1 MDFAATDVSIQI
13 INMRVSFKARIAD
26 DDHSKST
33 SSPPVGNV
41 TGFCAGRPYLPFF
54 IVPPGEIAKRA
65 PLSNMEQSESRMDKN
80 KRRWAGYIVVA
91 AVVIAAAWW
100 MLRPAG
106 LPTGF
111 AASNGRIE
119 ATEVDIAT
127 KIAGRIE
134 TILVKEGQ
142 FVHKGDVLARMDTRV
157 LNEQRLEAAAQIKE
171 AQSAVAAAN
180 ALLDQRQSEMR
191 ATEAVVKQRQ
201 AELDSTAKRHVRS
214 STLSQ
219 RGAVS
224 AQQLDDDRAAIEAA
238 RTSIIQAKTRVE
250 AAEATHR
257 RILADIDDSQLKAP
271 RDGRIQYRVAEPG
284 EVLAAGGRVL
294 NMVDLADVYMT
305 FFLPTEQAGLLALG
319 SEARLILDAAPEL
332 VIPANISFVAS
343 VAQFTPKT
351 VETSDERLKLMFRV
365 KARIPPELLEQ
376 HLEYVKTG
384 LPGMAWVRLDKQKS
398 WPEALTVR
406 LPQ

>member
-1 MDFAATDVSIQI
+1 
-13 INMRVSFKARIAD
+13 
-26 DDHSKST
+26 
-33 SSPPVGNV
+33 
-41 TGFCAGRPYLPFF
+41 
-54 IVPPGEIAKRA
+54 
-65 PLSNMEQSESRMDKN
+65 MDKF
-80 KRRWAGYIVVA
+80 KQHWAWYIVGIV
-91 AVVIAAAWW
+91 VVIAAVAWW
-100 MLRPAG
+100 MLRPPG
-106 LPTGF
+106 LPAGF
-111 AASNGRIE
+111 ASSNGRIE

-127 KIAGRIE
+127 KTAGRIE
-134 TILVKEGQ
+134 SIVVKEGQ
-142 FVHKGDVLARMDTRV
+142 FVRQGDVLARMDTRV

-171 AQSAVAAAN
+171 AQSAVAAAK

-191 ATEAVVKQRQ
+191 ASEAIVKQRQ
-201 AELDSTAKRHVRS
+201 AELDSTAKRHARS

-224 AQQLDDDRAAIEAA
+224 AQQLDDDRAAAESGRAALESARAQVSAARAAIEAA
-238 RTSIIQAKTRVE
+238 RTSIIQAQTRVE
-250 AAEATHR
+250 AAQATER
-257 RILADIDDSQLKAP
+257 RIMADIDDSELKAP

-305 FFLPTEQAGLLALG
+305 FFLPTEQAGLLAIG
-319 SEARLILDAAPEL
+319 SEVRLILDAAPDL
-332 VIPANISFVAS
+332 VIPANISFLAS

-365 KARIPPELLEQ
+365 KARIPPELLAE

-384 LPGMAWVRLDKQKS
+384 LPGMAYVRLDNQQP
-398 WPEALTVR
+398 WPATLMVR

>member
-1 MDFAATDVSIQI
+1 
-13 INMRVSFKARIAD
+13 
-26 DDHSKST
+26 
-33 SSPPVGNV
+33 
-41 TGFCAGRPYLPFF
+41 
-54 IVPPGEIAKRA
+54 
-65 PLSNMEQSESRMDKN
+65 MDKIK
-80 KRRWAGYIVVA
+80 KRWTGYFVGLLVVLA
-91 AVVIAAAWW
+91 AAAWW
-100 MLRPAG
+100 LLRPPG
-106 LPTGF
+106 LPEGF
-111 AASNGRIE
+111 ASSNGRIE
-119 ATEVDIAT
+119 ATEVDIAS
-127 KIAGRIE
+127 KIAGRID

-142 FVHKGDVLARMDTRV
+142 FVRQGEVLARMDTRV

-171 AQSAVAAAN
+171 AESAVLAAR

-191 ATEAVVKQRQ
+191 ASEAVVKQRQ

-214 STLSQ
+214 NALSQ

-224 AQQLDDDRAAIEAA
+224 AQQLDDDRAAAESARAALESAKAQVSAARAAIEAA
-238 RTSIIQAKTRVE
+238 RTSIIQAQTRVE
-250 AAEATHR
+250 AAQATER
-257 RILADIDDSQLKAP
+257 RILADIDDSELKAP

-319 SEARLILDAAPEL
+319 SEVRLILDAAPDL

-351 VETSDERLKLMFRV
+351 VETRDERLKLMFRV
-365 KARIPPELLEQ
+365 KARIPPELLAQ

-384 LPGMAWVRLDKQKS
+384 LPGMAYVRLDNQHS
-398 WPEALTVR
+398 WPEDLTVR

>member
-1 MDFAATDVSIQI
+1 
-13 INMRVSFKARIAD
+13 
-26 DDHSKST
+26 
-33 SSPPVGNV
+33 
-41 TGFCAGRPYLPFF
+41 
-54 IVPPGEIAKRA
+54 
-65 PLSNMEQSESRMDKN
+65 MDKI
-80 KRRWAGYIVVA
+80 KKRWAGYFVGLLVVLA
-91 AVVIAAAWW
+91 AAAWW
-100 MLRPAG
+100 LLRPPG
-106 LPTGF
+106 LPAGF
-111 AASNGRIE
+111 ASSNGRIE
-119 ATEVDIAT
+119 ATEVDIAS
-127 KIAGRIE
+127 KIAGRID

-142 FVHKGDVLARMDTRV
+142 FVHQGEVLARMDTRV

-171 AQSAVAAAN
+171 AESAVLAAR
-180 ALLDQRQSEMR
+180 ALLDQRQSEMC
-191 ATEAVVKQRQ
+191 ASEAVVKQRQ

-214 STLSQ
+214 NTLSQ

-224 AQQLDDDRAAIEAA
+224 AQQLDDDRAAAESARAAAESARAALESAKAQVSAARAAIEAA
-238 RTSIIQAKTRVE
+238 RTSIIQAQTRVE
-250 AAEATHR
+250 AAQATER
-257 RILADIDDSQLKAP
+257 RILADIDDSELKAP

-319 SEARLILDAAPEL
+319 SEARLVLDAAPDL

-365 KARIPPELLEQ
+365 KARIPPELLAQ

-384 LPGMAWVRLDKQKS
+384 LPGMAYVRLDKQQP
-398 WPEALTVR
+398 WPEALAVR

>member
-1 MDFAATDVSIQI
+1 
-13 INMRVSFKARIAD
+13 
-26 DDHSKST
+26 
-33 SSPPVGNV
+33 
-41 TGFCAGRPYLPFF
+41 
-54 IVPPGEIAKRA
+54 
-65 PLSNMEQSESRMDKN
+65 MDKF
-80 KRRWAGYIVVA
+80 KQHWAWYIVGIV
-91 AVVIAAAWW
+91 VVIAAVAWW
-100 MLRPAG
+100 MLRPPG
-106 LPTGF
+106 LPAGF
-111 AASNGRIE
+111 ASSNGRIE

-127 KIAGRIE
+127 KTAGRIE
-134 TILVKEGQ
+134 SIVVKEGQ
-142 FVHKGDVLARMDTRV
+142 FVRQGDVLARMDTRV

-171 AQSAVAAAN
+171 AQSAVAAAK

-191 ATEAVVKQRQ
+191 ASEAIVKQRQ
-201 AELDSTAKRHVRS
+201 AELDSTAKRHARS
-214 STLSQ
+214 STISQ

-224 AQQLDDDRAAIEAA
+224 AQQLDDDRAAAESGRASLESARAQVSAARAAIEAA
-238 RTSIIQAKTRVE
+238 RTSIIQAQTRVE
-250 AAEATHR
+250 AAQATER
-257 RILADIDDSQLKAP
+257 RIMADIDDSELKAP

-305 FFLPTEQAGLLALG
+305 FFLPTEQAGLLAIG
-319 SEARLILDAAPEL
+319 SEVRLILDAAPDL

-365 KARIPPELLEQ
+365 KARIPPELLAE

-384 LPGMAWVRLDKQKS
+384 LPGMAYVRLDNQQP
-398 WPEALTVR
+398 WPATLMVR

>member
-1 MDFAATDVSIQI
+1 
-13 INMRVSFKARIAD
+13 
-26 DDHSKST
+26 
-33 SSPPVGNV
+33 
-41 TGFCAGRPYLPFF
+41 
-54 IVPPGEIAKRA
+54 
-65 PLSNMEQSESRMDKN
+65 MDKI
-80 KRRWAGYIVVA
+80 KRRWVGYVIGL
-91 AVVIAAAWW
+91 AVVIAAAAWW
-100 MLRPAG
+100 MLRPPG
-106 LPTGF
+106 IPEGF
-111 AASNGRIE
+111 ASSNGRIE

-127 KIAGRIE
+127 KTAGRID

-142 FVHKGDVLARMDTRV
+142 FVRQGDVLARMDTRV

-171 AQSAVAAAN
+171 AESAIAAAK

-201 AELDSTAKRHVRS
+201 AELNSSAKRHVRS

-224 AQQLDDDRAAIEAA
+224 AQQLDDDQAAAESARAALESAKAQVSAARAAIEAA
-238 RTSIIQAKTRVE
+238 RTSIIQAQTRVE
-250 AAEATHR
+250 AAQATER
-257 RILADIDDSQLKAP
+257 RIIADIDDSELKAP
-271 RDGRIQYRVAEPG
+271 RDEAHSVPRRRTGRG
-284 EVLAAGGRVL
+284 AGGGRYRVL
-294 NMVDLADVYMT
+294 NMVDLSDVYMT

-319 SEARLILDAAPEL
+319 SEARIILDAAPNL

-365 KARIPPELLEQ
+365 KARIPPELLAE

-384 LPGMAWVRLDKQKS
+384 LPGMAWVRLDNQQA

>member
-1 MDFAATDVSIQI
+1 
-13 INMRVSFKARIAD
+13 
-26 DDHSKST
+26 
-33 SSPPVGNV
+33 
-41 TGFCAGRPYLPFF
+41 
-54 IVPPGEIAKRA
+54 
-65 PLSNMEQSESRMDKN
+65 MDKIK
-80 KRRWAGYIVVA
+80 KRWTGYFVGLLVVLA
-91 AVVIAAAWW
+91 AAAWW
-100 MLRPAG
+100 LLRPPG
-106 LPTGF
+106 LPEGF
-111 AASNGRIE
+111 ASSNGRIE
-119 ATEVDIAT
+119 ATEVDIAS
-127 KIAGRIE
+127 KIAGRID

-142 FVHKGDVLARMDTRV
+142 FVRQGEVLARMDTRV

-171 AQSAVAAAN
+171 AESAVLAAR

-191 ATEAVVKQRQ
+191 ASEAVVKQRQ

-214 STLSQ
+214 NALSQ

-224 AQQLDDDRAAIEAA
+224 AQQLDDDRAAAESARAALESAKAQVSAARAAIEAA
-238 RTSIIQAKTRVE
+238 RTSIIQAQTRVE
-250 AAEATHR
+250 AAQATER
-257 RILADIDDSQLKAP
+257 RILADIDDSELKAP

-305 FFLPTEQAGLLALG
+305 FFLSTEQAGLLALG
-319 SEARLILDAAPEL
+319 SEARLILDAAPDL

-351 VETSDERLKLMFRV
+351 VETRDERLKLMFRV
-365 KARIPPELLEQ
+365 KARIPPELLAQ

-384 LPGMAWVRLDKQKS
+384 LPGMAYVRLDNQHS
-398 WPEALTVR
+398 WPEDLTVR

>member
-1 MDFAATDVSIQI
+1 
-13 INMRVSFKARIAD
+13 
-26 DDHSKST
+26 
-33 SSPPVGNV
+33 
-41 TGFCAGRPYLPFF
+41 
-54 IVPPGEIAKRA
+54 
-65 PLSNMEQSESRMDKN
+65 MDKF
-80 KRRWAGYIVVA
+80 KQHWAWYIVGI
-91 AVVIAAAWW
+91 AVVIAAAAWW
-100 MLRPAG
+100 MLRPPG
-106 LPTGF
+106 LPAGF
-111 AASNGRIE
+111 ASSNGRIE

-127 KIAGRIE
+127 KTAGRIE
-134 TILVKEGQ
+134 SIVVKEGQ
-142 FVHKGDVLARMDTRV
+142 FVRQGEVLARMDTRV

-171 AQSAVAAAN
+171 AQSAVAAAK

-191 ATEAVVKQRQ
+191 ASEAIVKQRQ
-201 AELDSTAKRHVRS
+201 AELDSTAKRHARS

-224 AQQLDDDRAAIEAA
+224 AQQLDDDRAAAESGRAALESARAQVSAARAAIEAA
-238 RTSIIQAKTRVE
+238 RTSIIQAQTRVE
-250 AAEATHR
+250 AAQATER
-257 RILADIDDSQLKAP
+257 RIMADIDDSELKAP

-305 FFLPTEQAGLLALG
+305 FFLPTEQAGLLAIG
-319 SEARLILDAAPEL
+319 SEVRIILDAAPDL

-365 KARIPPELLEQ
+365 KARIPPELLAE

-384 LPGMAWVRLDKQKS
+384 LPGMAYVRLDNQQP
-398 WPEALTVR
+398 WPATLMVR

>member
-1 MDFAATDVSIQI
+1 
-13 INMRVSFKARIAD
+13 
-26 DDHSKST
+26 
-33 SSPPVGNV
+33 
-41 TGFCAGRPYLPFF
+41 
-54 IVPPGEIAKRA
+54 
-65 PLSNMEQSESRMDKN
+65 MDKI
-80 KRRWAGYIVVA
+80 KRHWAWYLVGV
-91 AVVIAAAWW
+91 AVVIAAVAWW
-100 MLRPAG
+100 ALRPPG
-106 LPTGF
+106 LPDGF
-111 AASNGRIE
+111 ASSNGRIE

-127 KIAGRIE
+127 KTAGRIDN
-134 TILVKEGQ
+134 ILVKEGQ
-142 FVHKGDVLARMDTRV
+142 FVRQGEVLAQMDTRV

-171 AQSAVAAAN
+171 AQSAVAAAR

-191 ATEAVVKQRQ
+191 ASESVVKQRQ
-201 AELDSTAKRHVRS
+201 AELDSTAKRHARS

-224 AQQLDDDRAAIEAA
+224 AQQLDDDRAAAESGRAALESARAQVSAAKAAIEAA
-238 RTSIIQAKTRVE
+238 RTSIIQAQTRVE
-250 AAEATHR
+250 AAQATER
-257 RILADIDDSQLKAP
+257 RIMADIDDSTLKAP

-305 FFLPTEQAGLLALG
+305 FFLPTEQAGLLAIG
-319 SEARLILDAAPEL
+319 SEVHIVLDAAPDL

-365 KARIPPELLEQ
+365 KARIPPELLEE

-384 LPGMAWVRLDKQKS
+384 LPGMAYVRLDNKLP
-398 WPEALTVR
+398 WPAELAVR

>member
-1 MDFAATDVSIQI
+1 
-13 INMRVSFKARIAD
+13 
-26 DDHSKST
+26 
-33 SSPPVGNV
+33 
-41 TGFCAGRPYLPFF
+41 
-54 IVPPGEIAKRA
+54 
-65 PLSNMEQSESRMDKN
+65 MDKF
-80 KRRWAGYIVVA
+80 KQHWAWHIVGI
-91 AVVIAAAWW
+91 AVVIAAVAWW
-100 MLRPAG
+100 MLRPPG
-106 LPTGF
+106 LPAGF
-111 AASNGRIE
+111 ASSNGRIE

-127 KIAGRIE
+127 KTAGRIE
-134 TILVKEGQ
+134 SIVVKEGQ
-142 FVHKGDVLARMDTRV
+142 FVRQGDVLARMDTRV

-171 AQSAVAAAN
+171 AQSAVAAAK

-191 ATEAVVKQRQ
+191 ASEAIVKQRQ
-201 AELDSTAKRHVRS
+201 AELDSTAKRHARS

-224 AQQLDDDRAAIEAA
+224 AQQLDDDRAAAESGRAALESARAQVSAARAAIEAA
-238 RTSIIQAKTRVE
+238 RTSIIQAQTRVE
-250 AAEATHR
+250 AAQATER
-257 RILADIDDSQLKAP
+257 RIMADIDDSELKAP

-305 FFLPTEQAGLLALG
+305 FFLPTEQAGLLAIG
-319 SEARLILDAAPEL
+319 SEVRLILDAAPDL

-365 KARIPPELLEQ
+365 KARIPPELLAE

-384 LPGMAWVRLDKQKS
+384 LPGMAYVRLDNQQP
-398 WPEALTVR
+398 WPAALMVR

>member
-1 MDFAATDVSIQI
+1 
-13 INMRVSFKARIAD
+13 
-26 DDHSKST
+26 
-33 SSPPVGNV
+33 
-41 TGFCAGRPYLPFF
+41 
-54 IVPPGEIAKRA
+54 
-65 PLSNMEQSESRMDKN
+65 MDKIK
-80 KRRWAGYIVVA
+80 KRWTGYFVGLLVVLA
-91 AVVIAAAWW
+91 AAAWW
-100 MLRPAG
+100 LLRPPG
-106 LPTGF
+106 LPEGF
-111 AASNGRIE
+111 ASSNGRIE
-119 ATEVDIAT
+119 ATEVDIAS
-127 KIAGRIE
+127 KIAGRID

-142 FVHKGDVLARMDTRV
+142 FVRQGEVLARMDTRV

-171 AQSAVAAAN
+171 AESAVLAAR

-191 ATEAVVKQRQ
+191 ASEAVVKQRQ

-214 STLSQ
+214 NALSQ

-224 AQQLDDDRAAIEAA
+224 AQQLDDDRAAAESARAALESAKAQVSAARAAIEAA
-238 RTSIIQAKTRVE
+238 RTSIIQAQTRVE
-250 AAEATHR
+250 AAQATER
-257 RILADIDDSQLKAP
+257 RILADIDDSELKAP

-284 EVLAAGGRVL
+284 EVLADGGRVL

-319 SEARLILDAAPEL
+319 SEARLILDAAPDL

-351 VETSDERLKLMFRV
+351 VETRDERLKLMFRV
-365 KARIPPELLEQ
+365 KARIPPELLAQ

-384 LPGMAWVRLDKQKS
+384 LPGMAYVRLDNQHS
-398 WPEALTVR
+398 WPEDLTVR

>member
-1 MDFAATDVSIQI
+1 
-13 INMRVSFKARIAD
+13 
-26 DDHSKST
+26 
-33 SSPPVGNV
+33 
-41 TGFCAGRPYLPFF
+41 
-54 IVPPGEIAKRA
+54 
-65 PLSNMEQSESRMDKN
+65 MDKF
-80 KRRWAGYIVVA
+80 KQHWAWYIVGI
-91 AVVIAAAWW
+91 AVVIAAVAWW
-100 MLRPAG
+100 MLRPPG
-106 LPTGF
+106 LPAGF
-111 AASNGRIE
+111 ASSNGRIE

-127 KIAGRIE
+127 KTAGRIE
-134 TILVKEGQ
+134 SIVVKEGQ
-142 FVHKGDVLARMDTRV
+142 FVRHGDVLARMDTRV

-171 AQSAVAAAN
+171 AQSAVAAAK

-191 ATEAVVKQRQ
+191 ASEAIVKQRQ
-201 AELDSTAKRHVRS
+201 AELDSTAKRHARS
-214 STLSQ
+214 SMLSQ

-224 AQQLDDDRAAIEAA
+224 AQQLDDDRAAAESGRAALESARAQVSAARAAIEAA
-238 RTSIIQAKTRVE
+238 RTSIIQAQTRVE
-250 AAEATHR
+250 AAQATER
-257 RILADIDDSQLKAP
+257 RIMADIDDSELKAP

-305 FFLPTEQAGLLALG
+305 FFLPTEQAGLLAIG
-319 SEARLILDAAPEL
+319 SEVRLILDAAPNL

-365 KARIPPELLEQ
+365 KARIPPELLAE

-384 LPGMAWVRLDKQKS
+384 LPGMAYVRLDNQQP
-398 WPEALTVR
+398 WPAALMVR

>member
-1 MDFAATDVSIQI
+1 
-13 INMRVSFKARIAD
+13 
-26 DDHSKST
+26 
-33 SSPPVGNV
+33 
-41 TGFCAGRPYLPFF
+41 
-54 IVPPGEIAKRA
+54 
-65 PLSNMEQSESRMDKN
+65 MDKIK
-80 KRRWAGYIVVA
+80 KRWTGYFVGLLVVLA
-91 AVVIAAAWW
+91 AAAWW
-100 MLRPAG
+100 LLRPPG
-106 LPTGF
+106 LPEGF
-111 AASNGRIE
+111 ASSNGRIE
-119 ATEVDIAT
+119 ATEVDIAS
-127 KIAGRIE
+127 KIAGRID

-142 FVHKGDVLARMDTRV
+142 FVHQGEVLARMDTRV

-171 AQSAVAAAN
+171 AESAVLAAR

-191 ATEAVVKQRQ
+191 ASEAVVKQRQ

-214 STLSQ
+214 HTLSQ

-224 AQQLDDDRAAIEAA
+224 AQQLDDDRAAAESARAALESAKAQVSAARAAIEAA
-238 RTSIIQAKTRVE
+238 RTSIIQAQTRVE
-250 AAEATHR
+250 AAQATER
-257 RILADIDDSQLKAP
+257 RILADIDDSELKAP
-271 RDGRIQYRVAEPG
+271 RDGRVQYRVAEPG

-319 SEARLILDAAPEL
+319 SEARLIIDAAPDL

-351 VETSDERLKLMFRV
+351 VETRDERLKLMFRV
-365 KARIPPELLEQ
+365 KARIPPELLAQ

-384 LPGMAWVRLDKQKS
+384 LPGMAYVRLDNQLS

>member
-1 MDFAATDVSIQI
+1 
-13 INMRVSFKARIAD
+13 
-26 DDHSKST
+26 
-33 SSPPVGNV
+33 
-41 TGFCAGRPYLPFF
+41 
-54 IVPPGEIAKRA
+54 
-65 PLSNMEQSESRMDKN
+65 MDKIK
-80 KRRWAGYIVVA
+80 KRWTGYFVGLLVVLA
-91 AVVIAAAWW
+91 AAAWW
-100 MLRPAG
+100 LLRPPG
-106 LPTGF
+106 LPEGF
-111 AASNGRIE
+111 ASSNGRIE
-119 ATEVDIAT
+119 ATEVDIAS
-127 KIAGRIE
+127 KIAGRID

-142 FVHKGDVLARMDTRV
+142 FVRQGEVLARMDTRV

-171 AQSAVAAAN
+171 AESAVLAAR

-191 ATEAVVKQRQ
+191 ASEAVVKQRQ

-214 STLSQ
+214 NALSQ

-224 AQQLDDDRAAIEAA
+224 AQQLDDDRAAAESARAALESAKAQVSAARAAIEAA
-238 RTSIIQAKTRVE
+238 RTSIIQAQTRAE
-250 AAEATHR
+250 AAQATER
-257 RILADIDDSQLKAP
+257 RILADIDDSELKAP

-294 NMVDLADVYMT
+294 DMVDLADVYMT

-319 SEARLILDAAPEL
+319 SEARLILDAAPDL

-351 VETSDERLKLMFRV
+351 VETRDERLKLMFRV
-365 KARIPPELLEQ
+365 KARIPPELLAQ

-384 LPGMAWVRLDKQKS
+384 LPGMAYVRLDNQHS
-398 WPEALTVR
+398 WPEDLTVR